1 MDLSDNTH
9 ICYQHRG
16 SKVGYLFFKHIRKAG
31 GTTLR
36 AFLYHA
42 LEHHHQSRTFDLSP
56 LAQANYDDEIGNGKW
71 KKQRGGRFHKRYYD
85 TKKNRTAKIL
95 KEYGSNKPKTE
106 YTIQYVEQEYD
117 AMHWQCP
124 EVDPRWKDS
133 LRIITIRH
141 PIERH
146 LS

>member
-1 MDLSDNTH
+1 MEKTK
-9 ICYQHRG
+9 R
-16 SKVGYLFFKHIRKAG
+16 
-31 GTTLR
+31 
-36 AFLYHA
+36 
-42 LEHHHQSRTFDLSP
+42 
-56 LAQANYDDEIGNGKW
+56 
-71 KKQRGGRFHKRYYD
+71 GRFHKRYYD

-95 KEYGSNKPKTE
+95 KEYDSSKPKSD

-117 AMHWQCP
+117 AMHWQCD